1 MMFNK
6 EWTFANALC
15 VVFAVILIFVI
26 IVTIDIINIMI
37 KKKFNKKPFAHALL
51 FIACLCRTNSEHLT
65 MR

>member
-37 KKKFNKKPFAHALL
+37 KKKNQ
-51 FIACLCRTNSEHLT
+51 
-65 MR
+65 

>member
-37 KKKFNKKPFAHALL
+37 KKKSIKNLL
-51 FIACLCRTNSEHLT
+51 HMHCFSSLVSVGPTVNT
-65 MR
+65 